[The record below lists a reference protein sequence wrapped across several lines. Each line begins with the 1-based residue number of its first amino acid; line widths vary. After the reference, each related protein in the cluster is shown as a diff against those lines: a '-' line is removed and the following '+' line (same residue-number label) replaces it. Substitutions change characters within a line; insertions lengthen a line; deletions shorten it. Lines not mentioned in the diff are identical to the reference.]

1 MNYIKFSLLFILI
14 HGVSYIVAGVLA
26 LKISKDI
33 YESKN
38 RHCNFLRD
46 MSDPEESKHVQ
57 IMFLPAQILRGL
69 LMSIVLFPVL
79 NTITGLPF
87 ALKFAFFG
95 GLMFVYTHIAAVSPF
110 IDNIEGFVYFKK
122 DYLRKEHLLKF
133 QMEMIIYS
141 ILFGSLMS
149 VFTNS

>member
-1 MNYIKFSLLFILI
+1 MMNYIKFSLLFILI

-33 YESKN
+33 YESKS

-46 MSDPEESKHVQ
+46 MSESEESKHVQ

-79 NTITGLPF
+79 NTIKQLPF
-87 ALKFAFFG
+87 TLKLTFFG
-95 GLMFVYTHIAAVSPF
+95 SLMFIYTHIAAASPF

-122 DYLRKEHLLKF
+122 NYLIKKYILKF
-133 QMEMIIYS
+133 QMEMVIYS
-141 ILFGSLMS
+141 ILFGLLMS
-149 VFTNS
+149 IFT

>member
-1 MNYIKFSLLFILI
+1 MISYIKFSFLFILI
-14 HGVSYIVAGVLA
+14 HGASYIVAGALA

-46 MSDPEESKHVQ
+46 MSDPEESKHAQ
-57 IMFLPAQILRGL
+57 IMFLPAQFLRGL
-69 LMSIVLFPVL
+69 LMSVVLFPVL
-79 NTITGLPF
+79 DAIRALPF

-122 DYLRKEHLLKF
+122 KYLIKKYFLKF
-133 QMEMIIYS
+133 QMEMVIYC
-141 ILFGSLMS
+141 ILFGLLMS
-149 VFTNS
+149 IFT

>member
-1 MNYIKFSLLFILI
+1 
-14 HGVSYIVAGVLA
+14 VSYIVSGVLA

-69 LMSIVLFPVL
+69 LMSIVLFPIL
-79 NTITGLPF
+79 NTIRELPF
-87 ALKFAFFG
+87 ILKFTFFG
-95 GLMFVYTHIAAVSPF
+95 GLMFIYTHLAAVSPF

-122 DYLRKEHLLKF
+122 NYLIKKYLLKF
-133 QMEMIIYS
+133 QMEMVIYS
-141 ILFGSLMS
+141 ILFGLLMS
-149 VFTNS
+149 IFT